1 MWEPRCQSASK
12 KPETMEGRCGPR
24 VFVALWSSRR
34 RTATCLS
41 WGHHY
46 RQLAYQLCRDFSCWF
61 GLLSTV
67 AWTNFLTR
75 SSVFRCFFPKI
86 DFIIFLIF
94 PLYIFLVEWNPLGLD
109 SRTALDGLDGLRPG
123 LSSNLRVM
131 RCKTFGTLIETLWN
145 YMEFIGILEVW
156 IAFLFLHLFDVFVW
170 PSIHKTSPTSKMWGS
185 AFNWLVVKEWSFTM
199 WMVVA
204 NCGPVQSKH
213 PRSLRMQ
220 CATGHTPSVQTQFF
234 APFAFPITE
243 I

>member
-1 MWEPRCQSASK
+1 MFFSKNWFHNFPNFSPIYFPCWVKSFGPGQPDSTWWHLMALMASGLGCPAISESAV
-12 KPETMEGRCGPR
+12 R
-24 VFVALWSSRR
+24 
-34 RTATCLS
+34 
-41 WGHHY
+41 
-46 RQLAYQLCRDFSCWF
+46 
-61 GLLSTV
+61 LLEHR
-67 AWTNFLTR
+67 L
-75 SSVFRCFFPKI
+75 K
-86 DFIIFLIF
+86 
-94 PLYIFLVEWNPLGLD
+94 LYGTIWN
-109 SRTALDGLDGLRPG
+109 S
-123 LSSNLRVM
+123 
-131 RCKTFGTLIETLWN
+131 
-145 YMEFIGILEVW
+145 MEFWKFGKCKMKYDWESLL
-156 IAFLFLHLFDVFVW
+156 AFLFSHLFDVFVW